1 MPDRD
6 QTMPDRD
13 PLFTDI
19 AAMWEAHD
27 PMPSGLVDKVLVA
40 IETENLDAEY
50 ELLHLVERSR
60 ELAGARGVGDA
71 VTIAFSGGAFSLLLR
86 VSAIGDK
93 ACRVDG
99 WVSPPQPMRVRI
111 TQQTRTFQAL
121 VDALGRFEIS
131 RLPTGLTR
139 FWLLSAD
146 GEESERS
153 FATPTFE
160 L

>member
-1 MPDRD
+1 M
-6 QTMPDRD
+6 TERD
-13 PLFTDI
+13 PLYADL
-19 AAMWEAHD
+19 AEMWKARD
-27 PMPSGLVDKVLVA
+27 PMPPSLVDKVLVA
-40 IETENLDAEY
+40 IESENLDAEY

-60 ELAGARGVGDA
+60 ELAGARGVSDA

-86 VSAIGDK
+86 VSAVGDQ

-99 WVSPPQPMRVRI
+99 WVSPPQPMRVKV
-111 TQQTRTFQAL
+111 TQQARTFQAL

-139 FWLLSAD
+139 FWLLSDDD
-146 GEESERS
+146 GDDPERS

>member
-1 MPDRD
+1 MPERD
-6 QTMPDRD
+6 FLLDDVAR
-13 PLFTDI
+13 
-19 AAMWEAHD
+19 MWQARD
-27 PMPSGLVDKVLVA
+27 PMPAGLIDKVLVA

-60 ELAGARGVGDA
+60 ELAGARGVSDA

-86 VSAIGDK
+86 VSALGDA

-99 WVSPPQPMRVRI
+99 WVSPPQPMRVTV
-111 TQQTRTFQAL
+111 TQQSNTIQAL
-121 VDALGRFEIS
+121 ADALGRFEIP

-139 FWLLSAD
+139 FWLLSDESA
-146 GEESERS
+146 EESDRT

>member
-1 MPDRD
+1 MTEKDA
-6 QTMPDRD
+6 
-13 PLFTDI
+13 LFAAL
-19 AAMWEAHD
+19 AAMWRERD
-27 PMPSGLVDKVLVA
+27 PVPPSLVDKVLVA

-60 ELAGARGVGDA
+60 ELAGTRGAGEAFTV
-71 VTIAFSGGAFSLLLR
+71 AFSAGSFSLLLR
-86 VSAIGDK
+86 VSEQREGS
-93 ACRVDG
+93 CRVDG
-99 WVSPPQPMRVRI
+99 WVSPPQPMRVKV
-111 TQQTRTFQAL
+111 TQQSRSFQAV

-139 FWLLSAD
+139 FWLLSEA
-146 GEESERS
+146 GERDPEPS

>member
-6 QTMPDRD
+6 A
-13 PLFTDI
+13 LFDNI
-19 AAMWEAHD
+19 AAMWQARD
-27 PMPSGLVDKVLVA
+27 PMPPGLVDKVLVA

-60 ELAGARGVGDA
+60 DLAGARGVGDA

-86 VSAIGDK
+86 VSALGDA

-99 WVSPPQPMRVRI
+99 WVSPPQPMRVKI
-111 TQQTRTFQAL
+111 TQQSRTFQAL
-121 VDALGRFEIS
+121 VDTLGRFEIS

-139 FWLLSAD
+139 FWLLSDDA
-146 GEESERS
+146 GEDAERS